1 LADVAV
7 LIDCHAHLVP
17 QHFPA
22 VPEGV
27 PAHEWPVMEPLD
39 DGTSRM
45 LIDGKPFRI
54 FEPAYWD
61 VSGRLATMDAEGI
74 DFQILSPLPE
84 LLGYWFDART
94 GAALAAHVH
103 ETIAA
108 AVAAAPDRL
117 AGLGMLPLQ
126 DVPSAVAAV
135 PGLAAIGLRGVLV
148 ASNIN
153 GVSIA
158 DARFDPVFAALQDV
172 DLAVFVHGYRPAGV
186 ERLLGSPLLAPV
198 IGVPQDTA
206 LAIAS
211 FMMTDIFGRFP
222 RLRLGFAHG
231 GGSFAALLGRL
242 DHVWQSFED
251 MRSVLRIPPRDY
263 VKKFYFDTVTFGS
276 EYLRYLIEMVGPD
289 AVMAG
294 SDGPTPIGQR
304 GLETFVLQAARGD
317 RVMAEKILARTALRF
332 LGLGHIGARHE
343 AA

>member
-1 LADVAV
+1 ML

-17 QHFPA
+17 ERFPKLPA
-22 VPEGV
+22 GV
-27 PAHEWPVMEPLD
+27 PAHEWPVMEPLG

-61 VSGRLATMDAEGI
+61 VPGRVATMDQEGI

-84 LLGYWFDART
+84 LLGYWFDPRT
-94 GAALAAHVH
+94 AAALAAHMH
-103 ETIAA
+103 ETIAE

-126 DVPSAVAAV
+126 DVARAVAMV
-135 PGLAAIGLRGVLV
+135 PGLAALGLRGVLV
-148 ASNIN
+148 ATNIN

-158 DARFDPVFAALQDV
+158 DARFDPVFAALQDL
-172 DLAVFVHGYRPAGV
+172 DLAVFVHGYRPAGI
-186 ERLLGSPLLAPV
+186 ERLLGSPLLGAV

-242 DHVWQSFED
+242 DHVWQNFDE
-251 MRSVLRIPPRDY
+251 MRGVLRIPPRDY
-263 VKKFYFDTVTFGS
+263 VKKFCFDTVTFGP
-276 EYLRYLIEMVGPD
+276 EYLGYLIEMVGPG

-304 GLETFVLQAARGD
+304 GLEKFVLQAARDD
-317 RVMAEKILARTALRF
+317 RAVAEQILGRTALRF
-332 LGLGHIGARHE
+332 FGLGEIAALHE

>member
-1 LADVAV
+1 ML

-17 QHFPA
+17 ERFPKLPA
-22 VPEGV
+22 GV
-27 PAHEWPVMEPLD
+27 PAHEWPVMEPLG

-61 VSGRLATMDAEGI
+61 VPGRIATMDQEGI

-84 LLGYWFDART
+84 LLGYWFDPRT
-94 GAALAAHVH
+94 AAALAAHMH
-103 ETIAA
+103 ETIAE

-126 DVPSAVAAV
+126 DVTRAVAMV
-135 PGLAAIGLRGVLV
+135 PGLAALGLRGVLV

-158 DARFDPVFAALQDV
+158 DARFDPVFAALQDL

-186 ERLLGSPLLAPV
+186 ERLLGSPLLGAV

-242 DHVWQSFED
+242 DHVWQSFEE
-251 MRSVLRIPPRDY
+251 MRGVLRIAPRDY
-263 VKKFYFDTVTFGS
+263 VKKFCFDTVTFAP
-276 EYLRYLIEMVGPD
+276 EYLNYLIEMVGPG

-304 GLETFVLQAARGD
+304 GLEKFVLQAARGD
-317 RVMAEKILARTALRF
+317 RAVAEQILGRTALRF
-332 LGLGHIGARHE
+332 FGLGDIAARHQ